1 MTSPLEPFKNARL
14 LIEAPGARGGPE
26 SGYQRS
32 NGQQIVLDL
41 FVKQVTEKYRS
52 EFDRVHT
59 ASVASD
65 YLEGYIVSYADLPT
79 GADWS
84 GYELST
90 GSQDVTGKR
99 PPELYKG
106 AKAVSIKFG
115 SRTTE
120 IVEVIEASGVY
131 DDLGIGKVVRDVIGD
146 RLVMKIEWR
155 K

>member
-14 LIEAPGARGGPE
+14 LIESPGTRGGPE
-26 SGYQRS
+26 NGYQRTG
-32 NGQQIVLDL
+32 GQQIVLEL
-41 FVKQVTEKYRS
+41 FVKQVTDKYRS
-52 EFDRVHT
+52 EFDRIHT

-65 YLEGYIVSYADLPT
+65 YLEGYIISFADLPSGQDWTTYDLASGTQDET
-79 GADWS
+79 G
-84 GYELST
+84 L
-90 GSQDVTGKR
+90 R

-115 SRTTE
+115 SRTTTT
-120 IVEVIEASGVY
+120 VEVIEASGVY